1 MGRMKDLLIGIQ
13 ELAWTA
19 YELGARDVDAIYAY
33 VYQYEP
39 RASYEMV
46 EAIVDEMLN
55 PQSYDHRD
63 YGTHDEY

>member
-19 YELGARDVDAIYAY
+19 YELGARDEDTIYAY

-39 RASYEMV
+39 RATEEMV
-46 EAIVDEMLN
+46 KAIAKEILN
-55 PQSYDHRD
+55 PMDQR
-63 YGTHDEY
+63 EYEAGCQ